1 MQGSELA
8 ERINSNRAPTIVD
21 ARSKMEFQRGHI
33 PGAIH
38 APALKILLKMAPLPE
53 NKDSEVVITC
63 EHGPRAMLAKR
74 ILAAYGYRN
83 LTLLE
88 GHMLG
93 WRTARLPLEKQS
105 LSSPSRQQSQAGT
118 HE

>member
-8 ERINSNRAPTIVD
+8 ERIKSNRPPTVID
-21 ARSKMEFQRGHI
+21 ARSKIEFQRGHI

-38 APALKILLKMAPLPE
+38 APVLKILLRRARLPE
-53 NKDSEVVITC
+53 DKNSELVITC
-63 EHGPRAMLAKR
+63 EHGPRAMLAKQS
-74 ILAAYGYRN
+74 LAALGYRN

-93 WRTARLPLEKQS
+93 WRRARLPLE
-105 LSSPSRQQSQAGT
+105 
-118 HE
+118 E

>member
-8 ERINSNRAPTIVD
+8 ERIKSNRPPVVIDT
-21 ARSKMEFQRGHI
+21 RSKIEFQRGHI

-38 APALKILLKMAPLPE
+38 APLLKVLLGRARLPE
-53 NKDSEVVITC
+53 DKNSEMVITC

-74 ILAAYGYRN
+74 LLAAYGYCN

-105 LSSPSRQQSQAGT
+105 LSSPSRQQTQAGT